1 MSPTNP
7 ALSPAALSRI
17 LDALESLSPATVK
30 ALSEATRL
38 GQTTISRAA
47 ALGISRGALAYKKS
61 TDPISGRPCRVLVPA
76 KGLLLPVLTLTR
88 SYGSVRIVDTELN
101 PVGTAVTELD
111 PTAPPEEAA
120 RLLAR
125 RCLTLAR
132 GLGSTGRVTAPVLLV
147 GQGLSAGILREA
159 VADTMG
165 VQPLAVM
172 SHAEAVARAVTVRN
186 FTPNAA
192 SLLFLSVGE
201 DTHACLLLRGG
212 EGRWVPSSLGEN
224 LTPALSRALR
234 GTAPSAEGIRRG
246 TAVFLTEL
254 CRFIRPDGIR
264 IEDPRGVFPDGEVL
278 ASLLPPGVEA
288 EVVSN
293 RDGLTVAEEG
303 AALTGRRMLWEK
315 VLGMDSGRR

>member
-7 ALSPAALSRI
+7 ALSPAALSHI
-17 LDALESLSPATVK
+17 LDALESVSPATVK
-30 ALSEATRL
+30 ALSEATGL

-61 TDPISGRPCRVLVPA
+61 TDPASGRSCRAFVPA

-88 SYGSVRIVDTELN
+88 GYGSVRIVDTELN

-125 RCLTLAR
+125 RCLTLVR
-132 GLGSTGRVTAPVLLV
+132 GLGSAGSVTAPVLLV
-147 GQGLSAGILREA
+147 GQGLSADILREA
-159 VADTMG
+159 VTDTMG

-172 SHAEAVARAVTVRN
+172 RHAEAVARAVTVRG
-186 FTPNAA
+186 PSRKAA

-201 DTHACLLLRGG
+201 DTHACLLLRDG

-224 LTPALSRALR
+224 LTPALSRTLR
-234 GTAPSAEGIRRG
+234 GTAPSTEGIRRG

-254 CRFIRPDGIR
+254 CRFIRPDRIE
-264 IEDPRGVFPDGEVL
+264 IEDPRGAFPDGGVL
-278 ASLLPPGVEA
+278 ASLLPSGVEA

-303 AALTGRRMLWEK
+303 AALAGRRMLWEK
-315 VLGMDSGRR
+315 VLGKDIGRK